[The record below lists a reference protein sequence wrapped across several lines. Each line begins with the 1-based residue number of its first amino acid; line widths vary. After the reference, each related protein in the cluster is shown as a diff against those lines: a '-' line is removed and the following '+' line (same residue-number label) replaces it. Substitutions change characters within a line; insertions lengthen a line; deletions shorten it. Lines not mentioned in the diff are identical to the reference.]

1 MAGGPGDPYSLGER
15 AGRQQAYTVIAD
27 EFEELARD
35 CSGGYPTARE
45 QLDELR
51 RKLERHGHLL
61 RYGLDG
67 IAFKVKE

>member
-1 MAGGPGDPYSLGER
+1 MQFAF
-15 AGRQQAYTVIAD
+15 TVIAD
-27 EFEELARD
+27 EFEEIARD

-45 QLDELR
+45 QIVELR

-67 IAFKVKE
+67 RMSRSVEAEEEKEANG

>member
-1 MAGGPGDPYSLGER
+1 M
-15 AGRQQAYTVIAD
+15 IAD